1 MLILIGKGN
10 EVKSG
15 EHTSEQ
21 VLSGVSVLHWMQLA
35 SFPQGTHLL
44 PLLEGGVPNLLLHC
58 KSFVDLQVEKKR

>member
-21 VLSGVSVLHWMQLA
+21 VLSGVSVLHRTQLA
-35 SFPQGTHLL
+35 SFPHGKHLL
-44 PLLEGGVPNLLLHC
+44 PLLEGGIPKLSLH
-58 KSFVDLQVEKKR
+58 